1 MALCAYLLLLRIG
14 IPFKIINDFFHL
26 KNHQVRWYNSFIH
39 PYILFLRPLQLS
51 PKNGL
56 LSLKLFKQ
64 LSFSLSSHNDLVLKT
79 NFVSISSHKIGQK
92 AWGPNCHSHTM
103 KKMGRRPQVVQFQ
116 LGLYNFNSGCTIS
129 NICCSLSFSY
139 LFILFYDFGQMA
151 WSHYNNHPSPILCPW
166 KLSRWPTTLNPL
178 HRYTSVCDQNTK
190 TSSSFGLTSLISRLT
205 FKAAERKVM
214 RVELSKLGLLHTRV
228 LELGHNSLQEQ
239 LFLGG

>member
-103 KKMGRRPQVVQFQ
+103 KKNGQTASGCTISTRVVQFQ
-116 LGLYNFNSGCTIS
+116 LRLYNFKHLL
-129 NICCSLSFSY
+129 LSFF
-139 LFILFYDFGQMA
+139 FITTIILL
-151 WSHYNNHPSPILCPW
+151 PS
-166 KLSRWPTTLNPL
+166 
-178 HRYTSVCDQNTK
+178 SVHENWAD
-190 TSSSFGLTSLISRLT
+190 GLQR
-205 FKAAERKVM
+205 
-214 RVELSKLGLLHTRV
+214 
-228 LELGHNSLQEQ
+228 
-239 LFLGG
+239 